1 MEDEDHKKRP
11 VADKRKAILDSALT
25 LFTERGF
32 HGTPTSL
39 IASEAG
45 VATGTLFHYFATKEE
60 LIEDLYLDI
69 KKEAGNEVRRGT
81 EIQGDL
87 DSDLIKISSNYFFWG
102 TKNPAKI
109 KFMEQFCLSPYVPA
123 DTREEGISNF
133 LFLSEIIESGIR
145 SGKIKPLPVELTIRM
160 ATKFLNAII
169 EYATTQGHG
178 CDADELFRLAYPVLE
193 DGLRNRAIAFPDKTG

>member
-1 MEDEDHKKRP
+1 MEDGNHKKMP
-11 VADKRKAILDSALT
+11 VADKRKAILDSALA

-60 LIEDLYLDI
+60 LIEELYLDI
-69 KKEAGNEVRRGT
+69 KREAGNEVRRGT
-81 EIQGDL
+81 EIRGDL
-87 DSDLIKISSNYFFWG
+87 DSDLMKIASNYVFWG
-102 TKNPAKI
+102 IKNPAKI

-123 DTREEGISNF
+123 GTREEGISNF
-133 LFLSEIIESGIR
+133 LFLSEIIESGIK
-145 SGKIKPLPVELTIRM
+145 SGKLKPLPVELTIRM

-178 CDADELFRLAYPVLE
+178 CDADELFGLAYTVLE